1 MRACSGRLPAEETGP
16 TLRPSAR
23 GAAARGEDGE
33 KGEGGV
39 EEGRTHERREQR
51 GKLKGEGCMQSSGE
65 KMVIK
70 RKKVC

>member
-1 MRACSGRLPAEETGP
+1 M
-16 TLRPSAR
+16 
-23 GAAARGEDGE
+23 
-33 KGEGGV
+33 